1 MTSTFPPRV
10 RWVVMALGM
19 LLLAATAD
27 YLTGYELLFYV
38 FYLAAVSLAT
48 WFGGWMPGLLLS
60 IISVACSLLGDLASG
75 ARYNSSIVPW
85 WNMGIALLF
94 YLAMVL
100 VLAKL
105 RAFQQSLEDRVAE
118 RTREL
123 EGEIQQR
130 ERLEAALL
138 DASEKEQRRIG
149 HDLHD
154 SLCQHLTGTALAA
167 EVVAGRLEESHTQEA
182 EQVRHVVAMVEEGID
197 VARSLARGLAPEE
210 LDMEGLS
217 VALRELAETASQTS
231 GITCR
236 LAMEEQVLLNDSLA
250 ITQLFRIAQ
259 EAVRNAIRHSE
270 AREIVI
276 GLTPLENGVRLT
288 VQDDGSGL
296 PAHPG
301 RSGGMGLNIMRY
313 RAGMIGALFR
323 IERLSKGTLITV
335 TTAPA

>member
-1 MTSTFPPRV
+1 
-10 RWVVMALGM
+10 
-19 LLLAATAD
+19 
-27 YLTGYELLFYV
+27 
-38 FYLAAVSLAT
+38 
-48 WFGGWMPGLLLS
+48 
-60 IISVACSLLGDLASG
+60 
-75 ARYNSSIVPW
+75 
-85 WNMGIALLF
+85 
-94 YLAMVL
+94 
-100 VLAKL
+100 
-105 RAFQQSLEDRVAE
+105 
-118 RTREL
+118 
-123 EGEIQQR
+123 
-130 ERLEAALL
+130 
-138 DASEKEQRRIG
+138 
-149 HDLHD
+149 
-154 SLCQHLTGTALAA
+154 
-167 EVVAGRLEESHTQEA
+167 
-182 EQVRHVVAMVEEGID
+182 
-197 VARSLARGLAPEE
+197 
-210 LDMEGLS
+210 MEGLS

-323 IERLSKGTLITV
+323 IERLPKGTLITV